1 MSTKNTMKH
10 NAVITTMLLLV
21 LFTFSACASV
31 TPDDQTSKDSN
42 ITENGAS
49 TGCSDY
55 DNTSTPEFFNDLG
68 KTLDELK
75 NEHPE
80 GNVIV
85 RPDGFPDSAAICFG
99 ASESEYLYC
108 FFGAQSGDAEKAM
121 NECEDQLKCAGFVTT
136 ASILFPDMEDDMSFE
151 DFFSLIGVDDYEY
164 LLGPEVITGEGW
176 LRFTYHDMEVMVNTN
191 EAAPGGGWDF
201 TGAEIVK
208 RDAPVSIAD
217 PELSNANQDLADA
230 VMFDQTVS

>member
-1 MSTKNTMKH
+1 MRRSAAAAGM
-10 NAVITTMLLLV
+10 VLLASFV
-21 LFTFSACASV
+21 CAACAPAAPSG
-31 TPDDQTSKDSN
+31 Q
-42 ITENGAS
+42 
-49 TGCSDY
+49 
-55 DNTSTPEFFNDLG
+55 TPEFLDDIG
-68 KTLDELK
+68 KTLSELK
-75 NEHPE
+75 TEHPE
-80 GNVIV
+80 GELIV
-85 RPDGFPDSAAICFG
+85 RPGGFPDFAAVCFG
-99 ASESEYLYC
+99 EPEAESVYY
-108 FFGAQSGDAEKAM
+108 FFGTQSGDAEKAM

-151 DFFSLIGVDDYEY
+151 DFFSWIGVDDYEY

>member
-1 MSTKNTMKH
+1 MKR
-10 NAVITTMLLLV
+10 NVVIVTICLLV
-21 LFTFSACASV
+21 SFAFSACVPA
-31 TPDDQTSKDSN
+31 TPSDQ
-42 ITENGAS
+42 
-49 TGCSDY
+49 
-55 DNTSTPEFFNDLG
+55 TPEFFNDIG
-68 KTLDELK
+68 KTLSELK

-80 GNVIV
+80 GEFIV
-85 RPDGFPDSAAICFG
+85 SLDGFPDSAAACFG
-99 ASESEYLYC
+99 KQGAEYIYF
-108 FFGAQSGDAEKAM
+108 FFGGQSGDFEKAM
-121 NECEDQLKCAGFVTT
+121 NEYEEQIECAGFITT
-136 ASILFPDMEDDMSFE
+136 ANILFTDMEDDMSFE

-217 PELSNANQDLADA
+217 PELSNTNQDLADA